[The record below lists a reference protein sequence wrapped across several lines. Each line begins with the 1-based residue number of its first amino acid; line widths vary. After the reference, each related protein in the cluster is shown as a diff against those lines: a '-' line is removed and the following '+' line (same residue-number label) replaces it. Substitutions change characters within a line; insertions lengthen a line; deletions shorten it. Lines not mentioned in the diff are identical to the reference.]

1 MLIARERL
9 KISGCKAEHILPVVV
24 TTMNIVGK
32 VMEATSHPNCF
43 RGAAEWNKM
52 Y

>member
-1 MLIARERL
+1 MLIAREKL

-32 VMEATSHPNCF
+32 VCF
-43 RGAAEWNKM
+43 KGAAEWNKM